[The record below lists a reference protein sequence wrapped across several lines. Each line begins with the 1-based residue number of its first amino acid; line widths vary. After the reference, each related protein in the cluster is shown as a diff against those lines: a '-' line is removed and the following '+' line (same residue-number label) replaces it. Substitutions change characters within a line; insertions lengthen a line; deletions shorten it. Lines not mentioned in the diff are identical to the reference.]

1 MEPIQKDKVQT
12 IIESFANCE
21 VFLHIET
28 TDGSYAVLRGER
40 SISVGAFVRNVPIR
54 FERGSIAGEGPYR
67 VGLKLAH
74 GWVYAEG
81 LTDWEA
87 GEQTQLLL
95 AGHDH
100 EGRLSVAFQL
110 SATPFSH
117 GKGEV
122 Q

>member
-1 MEPIQKDKVQT
+1 MEPIQKEKVQT
-12 IIESFANCE
+12 MLESFVDRD
-21 VFLHIET
+21 VFLHVET
-28 TDGSYAVLRGER
+28 TDGSYAVLRKER

-54 FERGSIAGEGPYR
+54 FERGSITGEGPYR
-67 VGLKLAH
+67 IGLKLAH

-87 GEQTQLLL
+87 GESERLLL

-110 SATPFSH
+110 SATPFS
-117 GKGEV
+117 
-122 Q
+122 